1 MSPEQLCWHR
11 ALSSC
16 QRRRELHQAMNSVS
30 AARSE
35 SMRNVGARVL
45 ICFLFSCALFA
56 ADNAPHVTLDTNKAN
71 PRAVEPLTQ
80 RAIIRDYKFAW
91 GNIDS
96 ALASNS
102 HTPLNGL
109 FAGSASDWL
118 KGTLDGQRQSGVTSR
133 YLNQN
138 HKLEAVFYAPAG
150 DVIEL
155 HDTAEYDLEIHDSG
169 KVIHSEH
176 AVVHYVVL
184 MTPAADRWVIRQLQA
199 VPQF

>member
-1 MSPEQLCWHR
+1 MGCRKHMRHARNISAR
-11 ALSSC
+11 AL
-16 QRRRELHQAMNSVS
+16 L
-30 AARSE
+30 
-35 SMRNVGARVL
+35 
-45 ICFLFSCALFA
+45 CFLFSCALFA
-56 ADNAPHVTLDTNKAN
+56 ADNSPHVTLDASKAN
-71 PRAVEPLTQ
+71 PRALEPLTQ

-91 GNIDS
+91 DNIDS

-102 HTPLNGL
+102 DAPLNAL
-109 FAGSASDWL
+109 FAGSANDRL
-118 KGTLDGQRQSGVTSR
+118 KGVVDGQRQSGMTSR

-155 HDTAEYDLEIHDSG
+155 HDTAEYDFEIHDGG
-169 KVIHSEH
+169 KSIHNEH
-176 AVVHYVVL
+176 AIVHYVVL

>member
-1 MSPEQLCWHR
+1 MGDWQLTRDAWN
-11 ALSSC
+11 LS
-16 QRRRELHQAMNSVS
+16 
-30 AARSE
+30 
-35 SMRNVGARVL
+35 GTVL
-45 ICFLFSCALFA
+45 LYFLFSCALFA
-56 ADNAPHVTLDTNKAN
+56 ADSSPHVTLDANKAN

-80 RAIIRDYKFAW
+80 RAILRDYKFAW

-102 HTPLNGL
+102 HVPLNGL
-109 FAGSASDWL
+109 FAGSANDWL
-118 KGTLDGQRQSGVTSR
+118 KGVLDGQRQTGVTSR

-155 HDTAEYDLEIHDSG
+155 HDTAEYDLEIHDGG
-169 KVIHSEH
+169 KAIHSEH
-176 AVVHYVVL
+176 ATVRYVVL
-184 MTPAADRWVIRQLQA
+184 MTPAADRWIIRQLQA

>member
-1 MSPEQLCWHR
+1 MGRWKLTRDVRNICASLL
-11 ALSSC
+11 LSS
-16 QRRRELHQAMNSVS
+16 LW
-30 AARSE
+30 
-35 SMRNVGARVL
+35 
-45 ICFLFSCALFA
+45 SCAVLA
-56 ADNAPHVTLDTNKAN
+56 ADNSPHVTLDAGKAN

-109 FAGSASDWL
+109 FAGSANDWL
-118 KGTLDGQRQSGVTSR
+118 KGVVEGQRQSGTTSR

-155 HDTAEYDLEIHDSG
+155 HDTAEYDFEIHDGG
-169 KVIHSEH
+169 KSIHNEH